1 MCAGAVATTPEDTK
15 RIRLGFVRVSQPGHT
30 GANNQRESSIS
41 HAIPKV
47 RFFHAPALFQHE
59 HMMRLALS
67 ALLGVMALG
76 DAAALADPSRGAQL
90 YMRTDSGSR
99 SCVSCHGPDP
109 GQNFNNILRAA
120 DSPDTLTKVLN
131 TVSAMGFLR
140 AELPDTDRADIT
152 AFLGTVNRLNTP
164 GAALRMW
171 PVTADFGAVLLGGL
185 SAPHT
190 MQLVN
195 PSRTSTVALS
205 SLGVSGTQMQ
215 MSHDCP
221 PVLPPS
227 GACSVQLRYKPIT
240 TGHSRGALQLTSP
253 AFPTPV
259 YAGLVGFGSS
269 GNLSQLEWSTSS
281 AVIRFDAGATPPVM
295 RRVLSLRNNGVMP
308 AVLGLTSIVGP
319 DAARFSIESGCS
331 QGSVVQAAT
340 QCDMTLLFTPSLLPR
355 VQATLQLRSDQ
366 SNPASLLLEGI
377 AAPAPA
383 PATPVEQLA
392 SGGSGG
398 GCSVGPPG
406 QRLFDPVLLLA
417 AALAAWALGRRRQIY
432 RP

>member
-1 MCAGAVATTPEDTK
+1 
-15 RIRLGFVRVSQPGHT
+15 
-30 GANNQRESSIS
+30 
-41 HAIPKV
+41 
-47 RFFHAPALFQHE
+47 
-59 HMMRLALS
+59 
-67 ALLGVMALG
+67 
-76 DAAALADPSRGAQL
+76 
-90 YMRTDSGSR
+90 
-99 SCVSCHGPDP
+99 
-109 GQNFNNILRAA
+109 
-120 DSPDTLTKVLN
+120 
-131 TVSAMGFLR
+131 
-140 AELPDTDRADIT
+140 
-152 AFLGTVNRLNTP
+152 
-164 GAALRMW
+164 
-171 PVTADFGAVLLGGL
+171 
-185 SAPHT
+185 
-190 MQLVN
+190 
-195 PSRTSTVALS
+195 
-205 SLGVSGTQMQ
+205 MQ

-340 QCDMTLLFTPSLLPR
+340 QCDMTLLYTPSLLPR

-417 AALAAWALGRRRQIY
+417 AALAAWALGRRRRTF